1 MAEQP
6 EFILMYRRP
15 GSDSHEKITD
25 ALDDLFNRL
34 SELEL
39 DDEDLK
45 VGLTD

>member
-1 MAEQP
+1 MAEP

-15 GSDSHEKITD
+15 GSDTHEKITD

>member
-1 MAEQP
+1 MAEP

-15 GSDSHEKITD
+15 GSDEYEKITD